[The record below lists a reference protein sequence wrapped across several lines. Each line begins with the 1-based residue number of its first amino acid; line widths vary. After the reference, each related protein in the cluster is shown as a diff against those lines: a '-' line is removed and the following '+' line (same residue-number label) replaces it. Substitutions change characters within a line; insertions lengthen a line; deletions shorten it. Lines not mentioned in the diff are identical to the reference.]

1 MFFTFFYMVSCYK
14 QLYFKSFSIEEQLGF
29 ALGVVGLRLN
39 DFCHLTPNEWQAV
52 AEAHTTHAE
61 NHLHDEWERMRL
73 LATISIQPHVKNK
86 VTPTRLLPLPW
97 DSIAQQ
103 PHETALAPQLSK
115 EEARAR
121 FVALVKRERSEQKL
135 N

>member
-1 MFFTFFYMVSCYK
+1 MNK
-14 QLYFKSFSIEEQLGF
+14 KKSFSIEEQLDF
-29 ALGVVGLRLN
+29 ALGVVGLKLH

-61 NHLHDEWERMRL
+61 QRMHDDWERMRL

-97 DSIAQQ
+97 DNATTTT
-103 PHETALAPQLSK
+103 HETAPAPQLSK

-121 FVALVKRERSEQKL
+121 FAMLVKRERK
-135 N
+135 

>member
-1 MFFTFFYMVSCYK
+1 M
-14 QLYFKSFSIEEQLGF
+14 
-29 ALGVVGLRLN
+29 GVVGLRLN

-61 NHLHDEWERMRL
+61 QCMHDDWERMRL

-97 DSIAQQ
+97 DNATTTT
-103 PHETALAPQLSK
+103 HETAPAPQLLK
-115 EEARAR
+115 EKARAR
-121 FVALVKRERSEQKL
+121 FFGFGQEGGGALNGMRPTAYIIYAEAHTLVNATNGL
-135 N
+135 

>member
-1 MFFTFFYMVSCYK
+1 M
-14 QLYFKSFSIEEQLGF
+14 
-29 ALGVVGLRLN
+29 VGLRLN

-52 AEAHTTHAE
+52 AHAHTTHDEQAM
-61 NHLHDEWERMRL
+61 HDDWERMRL

-86 VTPTRLLPLPW
+86 VTPNRLLPLPW

-103 PHETALAPQLSK
+103 PNETAPAPQLSK

-121 FVALVKRERSEQKL
+121 FVALVESERGKQMKL
-135 N
+135 

>member
-1 MFFTFFYMVSCYK
+1 M
-14 QLYFKSFSIEEQLGF
+14 
-29 ALGVVGLRLN
+29 GVVGLRLN

-61 NHLHDEWERMRL
+61 QRMHDDWERMRL

-97 DSIAQQ
+97 DNATTTT
-103 PHETALAPQLSK
+103 HETAPAPQLSK